1 MKDMKEMVEKL
12 AYLRLDEIPE
22 EKKSEFRLKDFCGW
36 LEGEEREKLND
47 ILEERISEQDRR
59 ERDIYIRGLKDGF
72 VLANFLAG

>member
-36 LEGEEREKLND
+36 LERGKRE
-47 ILEERISEQDRR
+47 
-59 ERDIYIRGLKDGF
+59 
-72 VLANFLAG
+72 A